1 MTTKRRDTD
10 VAPEDKP
17 ATGASLG
24 GLADLRLRAEQALQT
39 LGHADEHG
47 RTDLEHVAELLHEL
61 EVHQIEIELQN
72 EELRETTHRL
82 EISRTRYFDLYDLA
96 PVGYLTLTER
106 NIIRQANLTAAEKLG
121 VPRADLIGRPLT
133 RFIVAEDQD
142 TFYLQR
148 KALFETN
155 RRQNCE
161 LRLVS
166 ADGDSHWM
174 HIDAVLAEDGP
185 GGDGAYR
192 ATLTDISAHKQ
203 AEAQI
208 QQRNEELVLLNGEL
222 AAKTVALEIANAT
235 ISRIA
240 ASDHLTGLANRRHF
254 YESLERAIS
263 MARRHRSTLSVV
275 GLDLDG
281 LKQVNDTAGHAAGDE
296 VLTRFAVL
304 LSSLCR
310 AEDLPGRLGGDE
322 FSLLLPGVD
331 LDGARHLADRVVAA
345 VRSCPLLERCGVT
358 VSCGIAAWAHGER
371 ADDLLRRA
379 DDGLYTAKREGG
391 DSAAGDE

>member
-1 MTTKRRDTD
+1 MTKRRDPSAT
-10 VAPEDKP
+10 PEGTP
-17 ATGASLG
+17 VIGASHSVH
-24 GLADLRLRAEQALQT
+24 ADWRFRAEQALRT
-39 LGHADEHG
+39 LGRAEEHG

-82 EISRTRYFDLYDLA
+82 ETSRTRYLDLYDLA

-106 NIIRQANLTAAEKLG
+106 NIIRQANLTAAAKLG
-121 VPRADLIGRPLT
+121 IPRADLIGKPLT
-133 RFIVAEDQD
+133 KFIVSEDQD
-142 TFYLQR
+142 AFYLQR
-148 KALFETN
+148 RAVFETG
-155 RRQNCE
+155 RQQSCE
-161 LRLVS
+161 LRLLGT
-166 ADGDSHWM
+166 DGASLWM
-174 HIDAVLAEDGP
+174 HVDAVLADDGP

-208 QQRNEELVLLNGEL
+208 QQRNEELVLLNDEL
-222 AAKTVALEIANAT
+222 AAKTAALETANAT

-254 YESLERAIS
+254 YESLEKAIS
-263 MARRHRSTLSVV
+263 MARRHGSPLGVV
-275 GLDLDG
+275 SLDLDG

-296 VLTRFAVL
+296 VLVRFAVL
-304 LSSLCR
+304 LRSLCR

-331 LDGARHLADRVVAA
+331 LDGARHLAGRVLVS
-345 VRSCPLLERCGVT
+345 VRACPPLEKRGVT
-358 VSCGIAAWAHGER
+358 VSCGIAAWAHDER

-379 DDGLYTAKREGG
+379 DGGLYAAKREGG

>member
-1 MTTKRRDTD
+1 MMKRRDPRA
-10 VAPEDKP
+10 APQETP
-17 ATGASLG
+17 ATGASASG
-24 GLADLRLRAEQALQT
+24 HADLRRRAEQALRT
-39 LGHADEHG
+39 LGRADEYG
-47 RTDLEHVAELLHEL
+47 RTELEHMAELLHEL
-61 EVHQIEIELQN
+61 ETHQIEIELQN

-82 EISRTRYFDLYDLA
+82 ESSRTRYFDLYDLA

-106 NIIRQANLTAAEKLG
+106 NIIRQANLTAAAKLG
-121 VPRADLIGRPLT
+121 VLRTELIGKPLT
-133 RFIVAEDQD
+133 KFIVPDDQG

-148 KALFETN
+148 RALFETN
-155 RRQNCE
+155 RQQSCE
-161 LRLVS
+161 LRLVG
-166 ADGDSHWM
+166 ADGASLWM
-174 HIDAVLAEDGP
+174 HLDAVLADDGP

-208 QQRNEELVLLNGEL
+208 KQRNEELVLLNAEL
-222 AAKTVALEIANAT
+222 AAKSAALEFANAT

-254 YESLERAIS
+254 YESLEKAIS
-263 MARRHRSTLSVV
+263 MTRRHGGSLAIV

-281 LKQVNDTAGHAAGDE
+281 LKRVNDTAGHAAGDE
-296 VLTRFAVL
+296 VLVRFAVL
-304 LSSLCR
+304 LRALCR

-331 LDGARHLADRVVAA
+331 VEGARHLAERVLAA
-345 VRSCPLLERCGVT
+345 VRACPPLERCGVT
-358 VSCGIAAWAHGER
+358 VSCGIAAWAHDER

-379 DDGLYTAKREGG
+379 DDGLYAAKREGG
-391 DSAAGDE
+391 DSAAGDR